1 MQKEPITMLN
11 VIEDKFMVNQIHDSA
26 NMKPIDSDSHIK
38 AKQQDAK
45 ANVGNNSS
53 IDSVNFS
60 DTSKQLEALKA
71 SLKDVAD
78 VNEARVAYFK
88 AEIQSGNYQINSN
101 RIAMNMSSN
110 LEIA

>member
-1 MQKEPITMLN
+1 MLN
-11 VIEDKFMVNQIHDSA
+11 VIEDKFMVNQINDSA

-45 ANVGNNSS
+45 VNVGNNSS

-71 SLKDVAD
+71 SLRDVPE

-88 AEIQSGNYQINSN
+88 AEIQSGHYQVNSN
-101 RIAMNMSSN
+101 KMAMNMLRN